1 MVIHIYFKKLT
12 LIWLSDL
19 ENKDKVSINF
29 ETNLRLRFDYIG
41 DSSKGPGFSNLEIEL
56 DILKG
61 FEKSF
66 TFKSAEKQPQ
76 ELNENPI
83 LDPSDVK
90 LRKVSTKEG
99 TSVRDKRKKQKRETS
114 PSKTVN
120 PETPNTGNMIE
131 NVTLLFQQRY
141 EIKTSTRHFQEE
153 KADYITKMSLIKRN
167 DDIKKTCD
175 FNIPVVL
182 LNKLNSLFKVVSSY
196 SAEKVIPSKFSRPP
210 HKSKETTVQKDDSYN
225 QIYEVSIPSINIILL
240 SEYKGEE
247 LIKIEVKDVFMY
259 FRTEQKKTP
268 KVNQESNLKGE
279 LISFG
284 VNNKVT

>member
-19 ENKDKVSINF
+19 ENKDKVSLNF
-29 ETNLRLRFDYIG
+29 ETNLRLRFDYHG

-66 TFKSAEKQPQ
+66 SFKTADKQPQ
-76 ELNENPI
+76 ETQEPKI

-90 LRKVSTKEG
+90 MRKVSTKEG
-99 TSVRDKRKKQKRETS
+99 TSVRDKRKKPRRETS
-114 PSKTVN
+114 PSKAIN
-120 PETPNTGNMIE
+120 PETPNTGNMVE
-131 NVTLLFQQRY
+131 NVTLMFQQRY

-153 KADYITKMSLIKRN
+153 KADYITKMSLIKKS
-167 DDIKKTCD
+167 DDLKKTCD
-175 FNIPVVL
+175 LNIPVVL
-182 LNKLNSLFKVVSSY
+182 LNKLDSLFKVVSSY
-196 SAEKVIPSKFSRPP
+196 SADNVNPP
-210 HKSKETTVQKDDSYN
+210 KPPKTVQKNKDLPAQKDDSYN
-225 QIYEVSIPSINIILL
+225 TIYEVSVPNINIILL

-268 KVNQESNLKGE
+268 RVHQESSLKGE
-279 LISFG
+279 LISYG
-284 VNNKVT
+284 VID